1 MSEAPFPLNSRVVA
15 YLRDSGGEDQDLSV
29 AQQQVFIQDWCI
41 QNNLVLT
48 TIFADVAT
56 PGSST
61 IGRDQFRKLI
71 DHFHNPDCHD
81 AGVIL
86 WKFSRFSRDI
96 DDAQFYRADLR
107 RRGYT
112 VHSIQDN
119 IPDTT
124 DGRIYEALIDW
135 MNNKFLEDL
144 SMDVKRGLHHL
155 VTTYG
160 ALPGTPP
167 RGFMREPVAIGSR
180 RDGSPHTACRWSPD
194 PEKWDLCLQAWTMR
208 ARGISIRQIHKELHL
223 FSSTSSYTSF
233 YTNPLYLGEL
243 HYGDLVIKDYT
254 TPMVTREIWDI
265 VQELNQANSA
275 GHSPLHRRTNDR
287 HPRRENSTFV
297 LSGLLHC
304 PRCGSLMNGMSVRS
318 RKSGLFEYYHC
329 SNANS
334 RLECDAKRIPKA
346 TVENAIIEKILEYVL
361 DPRVIH
367 ERDKELALSQTD
379 NVETVKK
386 EIERVITRIKNN
398 DRKRANLANRIAEAN
413 SPPASLMDL
422 LGDLEKEKIELQQQ
436 LARMRSI
443 QNKETVFIR
452 EPADIEK
459 LSRQFQRILTS
470 DDLEKRRSAVRQ
482 IVNRVAAERDGKFV
496 RGIVSFYNPTDK
508 KGGFMPMER
517 STVEAPYHRHKTYT
531 FEFCVKI
538 KQKSRSSAAL

>member
-1 MSEAPFPLNSRVVA
+1 MPSDAPFPLNSRVVA

-29 AQQQVFIQDWCI
+29 AQQEAFVRGWCQ

-48 TIFADVAT
+48 AIFADVAT

-71 DHFHNPDCHD
+71 DHFHNPDCPD

-86 WKFSRFSRDI
+86 WKFSRFSRSM

-107 RRGYT
+107 RRGFI

-208 ARGISIRQIHKELHL
+208 AQGIPVRRIHKELHL
-223 FSSTSSYTSF
+223 FGSINSYSTF
-233 YTNPLYLGEL
+233 FKNPLYLGEL

-318 RKSGLFEYYHC
+318 TKSGLFEYYLC

-334 RLECDAKRIPKA
+334 KGDCDARRVPKA
-346 TVENAIIEKILEYVL
+346 TIETLVIEKILEYVL
-361 DPRVIH
+361 DPEAVK
-367 ERDKELALSQTD
+367 ERDKEMALAQAD
-379 NVETVKK
+379 NPK
-386 EIERVITRIKNN
+386 RIKKALEGCNA
-398 DRKRANLANRIAEAN
+398 RLANNARRIENVTNRLAEEKK
-413 SPPASLMDL
+413 PPQSLL
-422 LGDLEKEKIELQQQ
+422 AKLHELELEHLTLSAEKERLKS
-436 LARMRSI
+436 M
-443 QNKETVFIR
+443 QNHETVFVRNPEQIQKMVDGFNYSMTHGTL
-452 EPADIEK
+452 E
-459 LSRQFQRILTS
+459 
-470 DDLEKRRSAVRQ
+470 EKRDAVRSL
-482 IVNRVAAERDGKFV
+482 VVRVAAERDGDFI
-496 RGIVSFYNPTDK
+496 RGIVRFFNPTDEK
-508 KGGFMPMER
+508 RGFMSMAGG
-517 STVEAPYHRHKTYT
+517 TVEAPEYRHKIFT

-538 KQKSRSSAAL
+538 KQKSQ